1 MRTLIPVT
9 VVLLALASS
18 HAGGKAPV
26 PKAPVPP
33 SIDGKYTL
41 LATYGGVPTAKGKF
55 AAADPADLPPGA
67 VGGPSGFG
75 SRTNPF
81 GRGETVI
88 TKNEITIE
96 SRTTNA
102 LPVTMEYTL
111 DPTKSPIAIDVETI
125 PVRGKKTRSLGVVEI
140 TGNKLVIALAKEGAE
155 RPKSVEEAEGVTVYY
170 FQKAPPP
177 PKVEF
182 KIVAL
187 TVGKEA
193 DAEKELNKL
202 SAEGYELINTTQP
215 TAANDKATVTTIH
228 FVLKRTTRQ
237 P

>member
-1 MRTLIPVT
+1 MRKLIPVAA
-9 VVLLALASS
+9 VLIVLAGS

-26 PKAPVPP
+26 PKTPTPP
-33 SIDGKYTL
+33 AIDGKYTL
-41 LATYGGVPTAKGKF
+41 LTTSSGIPTAKGKF
-55 AAADPADLPPGA
+55 AAADPADGRGEF
-67 VGGPSGFG
+67 GGPSGFS
-75 SRTNPF
+75 SRIT
-81 GRGETVI
+81 RGDTVI

-96 SRTTNA
+96 PRLTSGT
-102 LPVTMEYTL
+102 PITMEYTV
-111 DPTKSPIAIDVETI
+111 DASKTPVAIDVETI
-125 PVRGKKTRSLGVVEI
+125 SVRGKRTKSLGVIDVS
-140 TGNKLVIALAKEGAE
+140 GNRLTIALAKEGAE
-155 RPKSVEEAEGVTVYY
+155 RPKSTDEAEGVTVYY

-202 SAEGYELINTTQP
+202 AGEGFELVTTTQP
-215 TAANDKATVTTIH
+215 TAPDSKASVTTIH
-228 FVLKRTTRQ
+228 FVLKRTTR

>member
-9 VVLLALASS
+9 VVLLVLAGS

-41 LATYGGVPTAKGKF
+41 VATYGGAPTAKGKF
-55 AAADPADLPPGA
+55 AVDPADLP
-67 VGGPSGFG
+67 GGPAGERNPWG
-75 SRTNPF
+75 TRTSPF
-81 GRGETVI
+81 GRGETTVI

-96 SRTTNA
+96 ARTPTG
-102 LPVTMEYTL
+102 LPTTMEYTL
-111 DPTKSPIAIDVETI
+111 DPTKSPMTIDVETVPI
-125 PVRGKKTRSLGVVEI
+125 RGKKTRSLGVVEV

-155 RPKSVEEAEGVTVYY
+155 RPKTVEEAEGITVYY

-193 DAEKELNKL
+193 EAEKELNKL
-202 SAEGYELINTTQP
+202 ASEGYELLSTTQP
-215 TAANDKATVTTIH
+215 TAPDAKAAVTTIH
-228 FVLKRTTRQ
+228 FILKRTTRQ

>member
-1 MRTLIPVT
+1 MRTLIPIAA
-9 VVLLALASS
+9 VLLVFAGA

-33 SIDGKYTL
+33 SIDGKYVL

-67 VGGPSGFG
+67 VGGTGGFS

-81 GRGETVI
+81 VRGETVI

-96 SRTTNA
+96 ARTTSG
-102 LPVTMEYTL
+102 LPTTMEYTL
-111 DPTKSPIAIDVETI
+111 DPTKSPMTIDVDTI
-125 PVRGKKTRSLGVVEI
+125 SVRGKKTRSLGIVEI

-155 RPKSVEEAEGVTVYY
+155 RPKTVEEVEGVTVYY

-182 KIVAL
+182 RIVAL
-187 TVGKEA
+187 SVGKEA

-202 SAEGYELINTTQP
+202 AGEGFELVTTTQP
-215 TAANDKATVTTIH
+215 TAANDKAAVTTIH